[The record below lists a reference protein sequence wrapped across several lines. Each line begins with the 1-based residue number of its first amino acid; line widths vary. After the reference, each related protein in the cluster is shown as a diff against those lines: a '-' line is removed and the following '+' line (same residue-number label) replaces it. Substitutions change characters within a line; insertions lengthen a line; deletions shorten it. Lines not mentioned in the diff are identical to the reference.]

1 MKQALL
7 DSDTLSY
14 YFKRHPQVVAQFN
27 RYMATHE
34 HVFISRVSIVEI
46 LGGLKAKDANRQIE
60 NFRSFIA
67 QHKILDTTESSAE
80 ISANIF
86 AELWKGGRHS
96 GNYDILIAGTAIE
109 NELTLITNNTKD
121 YEHINGLSLDNWAI

>member
-14 YFKRHPQVVAQFN
+14 YFKQHPPVVAQFN
-27 RYMATHE
+27 RYMLTHE

-60 NFRSFIA
+60 NFRYFIA
-67 QHKILDTTESSAE
+67 QHRILDTTESSAE

-86 AELWKGGRHS
+86 AELWKEGRHS